1 MNKDVHMGTPIDEFG
16 KTYWMIVRDF
26 LVGVSKPLRVGRVYG
41 KAEVELDCYITD
53 RVLELCQTG
62 KLNVDDVVMV
72 QFIDGDPAKAIV
84 VDKIHKSQYPA
95 QVIEKVSVKKR
106 P

>member
-1 MNKDVHMGTPIDEFG
+1 MHLETPMDGFG
-16 KTYWMIVRDF
+16 KTCWMIVRDF
-26 LVGVSKPLRVGRVYG
+26 LVGASKPLRVGRVYG
-41 KAEVELDCYITD
+41 KIEVELDCYITD

-72 QFIDGDPAKAIV
+72 QFIDGDSAKAIV
-84 VDKIHKSQYPA
+84 VDKIHRSQCLA
-95 QVIEKVSVKKR
+95 RVVEKVPVKKR